1 MGECGQ
7 RVKKETEIGL
17 GDEGV
22 NVESNKTKN
31 QTVSSKRI
39 KQVKSHQDH
48 ANSSQAFEI
57 KNGKRRILEPNR
69 EKHKAEA
76 ETRLSRSH

>member
-39 KQVKSHQDH
+39 KQVKSHQDPCRFLPGVRDQEWKEK
-48 ANSSQAFEI
+48 NSRTEQ
-57 KNGKRRILEPNR
+57 R
-69 EKHKAEA
+69 EE
-76 ETRLSRSH
+76 